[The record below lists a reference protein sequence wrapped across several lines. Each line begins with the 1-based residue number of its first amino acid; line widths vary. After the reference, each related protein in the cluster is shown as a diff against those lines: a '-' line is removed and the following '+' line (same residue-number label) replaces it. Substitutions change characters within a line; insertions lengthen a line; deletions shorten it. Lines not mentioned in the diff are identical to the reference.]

1 MSKKKA
7 APKKKK
13 KQKKATTAPSTKN
26 LTARMSSLM
35 AMQTTCHMTR
45 ADVSLLVIGFV
56 RDQGFPAA
64 TETSNFSADIPVDG
78 ITRRGWAAPI
88 RQRVFAG
95 GCDPKGF
102 GPADCENARTV
113 AAIVTAL
120 LQDLQ

>member
-1 MSKKKA
+1 MSKKRDR
-7 APKKKK
+7 KKKPRS
-13 KQKKATTAPSTKN
+13 TTMTKN

-45 ADVSLLVIGFV
+45 DDVSRLVVGFV

-64 TETSNFSADIPVDG
+64 TELSNFSADIPVDG

-102 GPADCENARTV
+102 GPADCEDAKTV
-113 AAIVTAL
+113 AAIVTTL
-120 LQDLQ
+120 FQDLQ